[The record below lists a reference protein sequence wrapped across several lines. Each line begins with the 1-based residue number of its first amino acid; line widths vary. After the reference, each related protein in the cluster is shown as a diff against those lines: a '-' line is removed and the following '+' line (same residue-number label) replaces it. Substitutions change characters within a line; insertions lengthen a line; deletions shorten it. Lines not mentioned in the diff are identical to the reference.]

1 MSFHTRDDRQLPV
14 RPNLDQLKNQ
24 AKELLRAIRAGKP
37 LAEAIEAGVT
47 TARVPAARRPQ
58 LVRQWFTAWA
68 ELGWIC
74 APDLDQLVRT
84 T

>member
-1 MSFHTRDDRQLPV
+1 MRFD
-14 RPNLDQLKNQ
+14 
-24 AKELLRAIRAGKP
+24 ELQGRLSEAEEALRAIRAGQP
-37 LAEAIEAGVT
+37 LGEAIEAGVT

-74 APDLDQLVRT
+74 APELDQLVRT
-84 T
+84 